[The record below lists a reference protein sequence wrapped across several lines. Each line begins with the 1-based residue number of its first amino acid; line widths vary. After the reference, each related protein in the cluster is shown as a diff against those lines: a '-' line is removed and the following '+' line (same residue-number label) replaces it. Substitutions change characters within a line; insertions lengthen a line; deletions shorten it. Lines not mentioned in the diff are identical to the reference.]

1 MKRIYLVGYM
11 GSGKTTVGQLLAKHY
26 GFTFIDLDSYIE
38 NRFLKKINE
47 IFAEH
52 GENKFREIEHKLLC
66 EVSAMEN
73 VVVSTG
79 GGAACFYNN
88 MELMNESGVCVY
100 LKLTPEKLA
109 QRLYKARSMR
119 PLIKDKTAEEL
130 PGFVTEM
137 LTKREPYYKQASIVV
152 DNNENNP
159 ALIVGIIIDKIFELK
174 PV

>member
-1 MKRIYLVGYM
+1 MKRIFLVGYM

-38 NRFLKKINE
+38 NRYLKKISE
-47 IFAEH
+47 IFADQ
-52 GENKFREIEHKLLC
+52 GEDKFRELEHKLLA
-66 EVSAMEN
+66 EVADMES

-88 MELMNESGVCVY
+88 MQLMNEAGLCVY
-100 LKLTPEKLA
+100 LKLTADKLA

-119 PLIKDKTAEEL
+119 PLIKDKSAEEL
-130 PGFVTEM
+130 PVFVADM
-137 LTKREPYYKQASIVV
+137 LQKREPFYEQASIVV

-159 ALIVGIIIDKIFELK
+159 ALIEQIIIKRISEQ
-174 PV
+174 